1 MSMIKMLAVRNGVTY
16 NQTVA
21 RKRLPAEIREYFVK
35 MGRKG
40 GLLGGA
46 ARAAKLTPQE
56 RSESAR
62 KAVLARWRKGNTEIE
77 GQRS

>member
-1 MSMIKMLAVRNGVTY
+1 VI
-16 NQTVA
+16 VA
-21 RKRLPAEIREYFVK
+21 RKKLPADVREYFVK

-62 KAVLARWRKGNTEIE
+62 KAVLARWRSKETQEAE
-77 GQRS
+77 SQ